1 MVSRLY
7 HFFTMA
13 ITPATAS
20 AISGGLGFT
29 GGLIGSIFSG
39 RQAQKNRELQYKMF
53 QEANQFNAD
62 QATLAYQRSID
73 EWNRQFEITNEYN
86 SPSAQFQRMLDAG
99 LNPYTANIGS
109 PLSSVSAPS
118 SPSASSV
125 APPSNMPFTNPV
137 SDFMMFA
144 QQGLDSALKALQT
157 TQSSVQF
164 NDQNGLLSAQK
175 RLADSDTAFS
185 VDTLPLRVTA
195 TNEANR
201 ALQTEAIGRTLMAT
215 MTNSHIPEFFQSNLQ
230 QALSS
235 YLISRNDIKLSDL
248 DVKSKQLDY
257 DYLDKSFYTRLDN
270 AFEDLKIKKGQRKLI
285 ENDVEFCK
293 RMAEAQ
299 LDVMSANAESSRA
312 AATASRASA
321 KASLAAARRSDEM
334 LPFDK
339 RESTYRSFV
348 NREQG
353 IHQRKENYW
362 FAPSGRQQSWHDM
375 NGPWYLPNTWAAH
388 LLNGIYN
395 ASEIIPFKPR

>member
-1 MVSRLY
+1 MP
-7 HFFTMA
+7 
-13 ITPATAS
+13 ITPATSA
-20 AISGGLGFT
+20 AISAGIGAT
-29 GGLIGSIFSG
+29 GGLLGSIISA
-39 RQAQKNRELQYKMF
+39 RQAKKNRELQYKMF

-73 EWNRQFEITNEYN
+73 EWNRQYDITTEYN

-99 LNPYTANIGS
+99 LNPYTASIDSSMSS
-109 PLSSVSAPS
+109 PSVPS
-118 SPSASSV
+118 SSSASSV
-125 APPSNMPFTNPV
+125 SPPSNMPFTNPI
-137 SDFMMFA
+137 SDFMSFA

-175 RLADSDTAFS
+175 RLADSDAVFS

-215 MTNSHIPEFFQSNLQ
+215 MTNSHIPEFFQSKLQ
-230 QALSS
+230 QAISS

-257 DYLDKSFYTRLDN
+257 DYLDKTFYSRLDS

-299 LDVMSANAESSRA
+299 LEVMSANSESARASAE
-312 AATASRASA
+312 ASRASA
-321 KASLAAARRSDEM
+321 EFSRAAARRSDAM
-334 LPFDK
+334 LPFDM
-339 RESTYRSFV
+339 RESNYRSFV

-353 IHQRKENYW
+353 LYTQKQNNW
-362 FAPSGRQQSWHDM
+362 FAPTGRQQAWRGM
-375 NGPWYLPNTWAAH
+375 KGTWYSPNTWSSY
-388 LLNGIYN
+388 LLNGIFGAME
-395 ASEIIPFKPR
+395 ASPFRLK

>member
-1 MVSRLY
+1 MP
-7 HFFTMA
+7 

-20 AISGGLGFT
+20 AISGGLGFS
-29 GGLIGSIFSG
+29 GGLLGSILSG
-39 RQAQKNRELQYKMF
+39 RQAKKNRELQYKMF

-73 EWNRQFEITNEYN
+73 EWNRQFEITTNYN
-86 SPSAQFQRMLDAG
+86 SPDAQFQRMLDAG

-109 PLSSVSAPS
+109 PMTSVSAPS

-125 APPSNMPFTNPV
+125 APPSNMPYTNPV

-175 RLADSDTAFS
+175 RLADSDSAFS

-201 ALQTEAIGRTLMAT
+201 ALQSEAIGRTLMAS
-215 MTNSHIPEFFQSNLQ
+215 MTNSHIPEFFQADLQ
-230 QALSS
+230 KALSS

-257 DYLDKSFYTRLDN
+257 DYLDKSFYTRLDD

-285 ENDVEFCK
+285 ENDVDFCK

-299 LDVMSANAESSRA
+299 LDVMSANVANAYASAESSRA
-312 AATASRASA
+312 AA
-321 KASLAAARRSDEM
+321 KASLAAAHRSDVM
-334 LPFDK
+334 LPFDM

-362 FAPSGRQQSWHDM
+362 FTPSGRQQSWHDM
-375 NGPWYLPNTWAAH
+375 KGPWYSPNTWAAY
-388 LLNGIYN
+388 LLNGLYG
-395 ASEIIPFKPR
+395 ASEVVPIRPR